1 MKLYRID
8 LALSTRDVYVRV
20 DEAQAVDVD
29 GMLYADPHGGSLL
42 VRADGKWHDT
52 RAAALLAAAEQME
65 SSASRLIAQA
75 ANLRGE
81 AAA

>member
-1 MKLYRID
+1 MKLYRIE
-8 LALSTRDVYVRV
+8 LSLSTRDLYFRV
-20 DEAQAVDVD
+20 DEANAIDVD

-42 VRADGKWHDT
+42 VRADGKWHET
-52 RAAALLAAAEQME
+52 RAAALIAAAEQME

-75 ANLRGE
+75 AKLRGE